1 MGSFLSRG
9 VVTLPDVIIDFE
21 VEPNPDS
28 PFIDSVTEFNTTI
41 LGPSKVIIEHF
52 KQYQD
57 AQDFISRAY
66 REPSEESKDSAWSR
80 VLPLIAFQSQI
91 FNLANKL
98 TDHFIGFLSF
108 IVDLMGNGYSSVD
121 ALVSE
126 PIITKQFAQCFNIML
141 EIDEIKMNRPKM
153 LNDLA
158 FFHRV
163 ATRRLDFDQYE
174 DLYTKSFD
182 MVLFFGNPNPC
193 ICKLISAI
201 KNRFQYDFQK
211 LLRSIEVI
219 GKISDICTSM
229 LINHPSENEE
239 TNLLYLRASVGSIL
253 LYDHLNPKGAFVNDS
268 SLAIMQTVTVL
279 ANYQP
284 KQMNLIN
291 SVKYLSKHYD
301 DSSSRIEIKNILQ

>member
-1 MGSFLSRG
+1 MHHLFQK
-9 VVTLPDVIIDFE
+9 
-21 VEPNPDS
+21 
-28 PFIDSVTEFNTTI
+28 FNKTI
-41 LGPSKVIIEHF
+41 LGPSKDIIEQF
-52 KQYQD
+52 RQYQD

-66 REPSEESKDSAWSR
+66 RESSEESKNSAWSR

-91 FNLANKL
+91 FNFANRS

-108 IVDLMGNGYSSVD
+108 VVDLMGNGYSSVD

-126 PIITKQFAQCFNIML
+126 PLITKQFAECFNIML

-158 FFHRV
+158 FFCRV
-163 ATRRLDFDQYE
+163 AIRRLDFDQYD
-174 DLYTKSFD
+174 DLYTKSID
-182 MVLFFGNPNPC
+182 MVFFFENPNPC
-193 ICKLISAI
+193 ICKLKSAI
-201 KNRFQYDFQK
+201 RNRFQYDFKK
-211 LLRSIEVI
+211 LLRLVKVI

-229 LINHPSENEE
+229 LINHASEKEE
-239 TNLLYLRASVGSIL
+239 INLLCLKASVGSIL
-253 LYDHLNPKGAFVNDS
+253 LYDHLNPKGAFVSDS
-268 SLAIMQTVTVL
+268 SLAIMQAVTVL

-301 DSSSRIEIKNILQ
+301 DSSSRMEIKNILQ